1 MRDDLYGCFGKFQLF
16 LCYGSVFEMMREMP
30 VNVVIIGL
38 QIGEFGD
45 EIYLA
50 LPDNVTI
57 TIWKIVYHLIHH
69 VFCCMSPF
77 WWERFKSAICL
88 LSKKFG
94 ELVWNKFKAN
104 SVVFSLILNNL
115 KHICGDNNFNC
126 LWTRTTD
133 YLQDKGGLFVGL
145 YADLLKYIMC

>member
-69 VFCCMSPF
+69 VYCCMSPF
-77 WWERFKSAICL
+77 
-88 LSKKFG
+88 
-94 ELVWNKFKAN
+94 
-104 SVVFSLILNNL
+104 
-115 KHICGDNNFNC
+115 
-126 LWTRTTD
+126 
-133 YLQDKGGLFVGL
+133 
-145 YADLLKYIMC
+145 